1 MIKVTGRCLSKR
13 EKIACDM
20 MINPQKV
27 IHNISEATQRC
38 GYQKKLFLFKSLILS
53 IL

>member
-38 GYQKKLFLFKSLILS
+38 GYQKKLFLF
-53 IL
+53 